1 MNEERKEK
9 RLQLKYT
16 TTYINKPI
24 KNTLSHL
31 HNQTIKLNVSFY
43 SGKATMFDA

>member
-1 MNEERKEK
+1 MKEGK
-9 RLQLKYT
+9 RLHLKYT

-24 KNTLSHL
+24 KNTLSHSQ
-31 HNQTIKLNVSFY
+31 NTTIKLNVSFY